1 MDQINIE
8 VNIPGVDE
16 SITSVKELRAR
27 ISELKD
33 SLVTLEAGTE
43 EYNTVVKE
51 LQAST
56 SKLNEVNAAAKQ
68 SADALP
74 GSYNAINN
82 QMKELIQEYKNM
94 AIVTDEDRQKQAE
107 LGKQINELNDE
118 LKRQDA
124 AIGNFQRNVGNYKEA
139 FDGLRDVM
147 DIAHT
152 GAEQLGDGFSAVGS
166 IIQSTTGN
174 TSSASSAFDALG
186 STFEGLTG
194 VAYSLY
200 DSIDKVN
207 IAYQLGGEVLSLFK
221 TKQVAATTATVADSA
236 AKKANTAATVA
247 ETTATN
253 AATVATKGLTKA
265 LLTNPFTLIAVAVLA
280 LVANLD
286 TLTKAFNSVVDW
298 ITGANEKLEQETIAT
313 NKVIDANDRLIKS
326 QDERSKQFEREI
338 RIMKLNGA
346 SAVEVI
352 KARKKEN
359 LANRQAL
366 KGQMALTQARIADL
380 KVQAAEDPDKYNK
393 ILKAAQNS
401 YAEMTKLY
409 RKYWEANEDLNVA
422 ELEARKQEKDA
433 ALSAA
438 KSKVKANADAAKKIR
453 EEQAKTVDELKKSY
467 EQDVQNFVK
476 SINEKIKA
484 NQQLIHSYDE
494 ALKYIQRVDKLDEAA
509 YNRILGNNKDL
520 TKEIDNQSTVYKAVY
535 ALRLREAKRISD
547 EISDSFLQETDALKK
562 RYNEEQKSITNNSK
576 LSEKA
581 RKEQLN
587 ALEDSYQK
595 ALVELRTNLHKFRE
609 ESIGKDTLSILDQTI
624 VGANGSESST
634 ISIMQNAE
642 NVMNSYRNALDKVNE
657 AYKIGGI
664 SEQDYIKE
672 LTKMKDV
679 LNSDIANLDI
689 SGKESPLKEALLS
702 ITKLTSEDEQ
712 EMTDNLNAARQK
724 ILDELRKGLND
735 VEEQPKEK
743 ELNKNSLVLQAF
755 GLSSPDDV
763 DTQYDTIISKLTENQ
778 TKLKNFKN
786 SEDFKLLNEDQQAEL
801 TQELMDTEAKI
812 IEEKNKQIED
822 KAKKTVDTIK
832 SIYSGA
838 MSGLNILGDLFQAKM
853 NLAKTKADKIK
864 KDTNLTAEEQEKLLA
879 EQQKEYN
886 RAFEANKKVQIAQT
900 TISTLA
906 SAMEAYKSMAGIPV
920 VGPALGAAAAAAAL
934 ATGYLQI
941 KQIKATTPES
951 LADSSSSSSY
961 SPTTNTIDVN
971 SLLNQDRESQD
982 LNSDYLTELQGQK
995 SNNKQKVYV
1004 LQSEIDETH
1013 DKMKT
1018 QVQQS
1023 TF

>member
-43 EYNTVVKE
+43 EYNAVVKE
-51 LQAST
+51 LQVST

-82 QMKELIQEYKNM
+82 QMKDLIQEYKNM

-124 AIGNFQRNVGNYKEA
+124 AIGNYQRNVGNYKEA
-139 FDGLRDVM
+139 FEGLRQVM

-174 TSSASSAFDALG
+174 TSTASSAFDALG

-221 TKQVAATTATVADSA
+221 TKQTAATAATVADSA

-265 LLTNPFTLIAVAVLA
+265 LLTNPFTIIAVAVLA

-298 ITGANEKLEQETIAT
+298 ITGANEKLEQETITT
-313 NKVIDANDRLIKS
+313 NKVIDANDRLIRS

-338 RIMKLNGA
+338 RMMKLNGA
-346 SAVEVI
+346 SASEVI
-352 KARKKEN
+352 KARMKEN

-366 KGQMALTQARIADL
+366 KGQMALTEARIADL

-393 ILKAAQNS
+393 ILQAAQKS
-401 YAEMTKLY
+401 YSELIKSY
-409 RKYWEANEDLNVA
+409 RKLWEANEDLKVSL
-422 ELEARKQEKDA
+422 LETHKQEKEA

-453 EEQAKTVDELKKSY
+453 EEQVKTVDELKKSY

-476 SINEKIKA
+476 TINEKIKA
-484 NQQLIHSYDE
+484 NQQLLFSYDE
-494 ALKYIQRVDKLDEAA
+494 ALKYIQKVDKIDNQA
-509 YNRILGNNKDL
+509 YNRILGINKDI
-520 TKEIDNQSTVYKAVY
+520 TKEINNQSTVYKAVY

-547 EISDSFLQETDALKK
+547 EIADSFLQETDALEK

-576 LSEKA
+576 LSKKA
-581 RKEQLN
+581 REEQLK
-587 ALEDSYQK
+587 ASEDNYTK
-595 ALVELRTNLHKFRE
+595 VLGELRTNLHKFRE
-609 ESIGKDTLSILDQTI
+609 ESIGKNTLSILDQTV
-624 VGANGSESST
+624 VGADGSESST
-634 ISIMQNAE
+634 ISVMQQAE
-642 NVMNSYRNALDKVNE
+642 DVMKSYRNALDKVNE

-672 LTKMKDV
+672 IDKMEKV
-679 LNSDIANLDI
+679 LSSDISSLNIKSYD
-689 SGKESPLKEALLS
+689 SPLKETLLS
-702 ITKLTSEDEQ
+702 ITKLTADDEQ
-712 EMTDNLNAARQK
+712 AVSDNLNAARQK
-724 ILDELRKGLND
+724 IMDILKADLND
-735 VEEQPKEK
+735 VEGQPKEK
-743 ELNKNSLVLQAF
+743 ELNKNSLVLKAL
-755 GLSSPDDV
+755 GLSSPDDI
-763 DTQYDTIISKLTENQ
+763 DNQYDTIISKLNENKK
-778 TKLKNFKN
+778 KLEDFKN
-786 SEDFKLLNEDQQAEL
+786 SEDFKLLNEDQQAEII
-801 TQELMDTEAKI
+801 QQLMDTEAKI
-812 IEEKNKQIED
+812 IEEKNRQTED
-822 KAKKTVDTIK
+822 NAKKTVDTIK

-838 MSGLNILGDLFQAKM
+838 MSGLNVLGDLFQAKM

-886 RAFEANKKVQIAQT
+886 KAFEANKKIQIAQT

-951 LADSSSSSSY
+951 LADSSSSGS

-982 LNSDYLTELQGQK
+982 LNNDYLTELQGQK
-995 SNNKQKVYV
+995 NSRQKVYV
-1004 LQSEIDETH
+1004 LQSEIDDTH

-1018 QVQQS
+1018 QVLQS

>member
-94 AIVTDEDRQKQAE
+94 AIVTDEDRQKQEE
-107 LGKQINELNDE
+107 LGKKINELNDE

-124 AIGNFQRNVGNYKEA
+124 AIGNYQRNVGNYKEA
-139 FDGLRDVM
+139 FEGLRQVM

-221 TKQVAATTATVADSA
+221 TKQAAATTATVADSA

-265 LLTNPFTLIAVAVLA
+265 LLTNPFTIIAVAVLA

-338 RIMKLNGA
+338 RLMKLNGSSA
-346 SAVEVI
+346 SEVI
-352 KARKKEN
+352 KARMKEN

-393 ILKAAQNS
+393 ILQAAQKS
-401 YAEMTKLY
+401 YTELTKTY
-409 RKYWEANEDLNVA
+409 RKLWEANEDLKVSL
-422 ELEARKQEKDA
+422 LETQKQEKDA
-433 ALSAA
+433 AASAA

-484 NQQLIHSYDE
+484 NQQLLFSYDE
-494 ALKYIQRVDKLDEAA
+494 ALKYIQRVDKLDETA
-509 YNRILGNNKDL
+509 YNRILGTNKDI

-535 ALRLREAKRISD
+535 GLRLREAKRISD
-547 EISDSFLQETDALKK
+547 EIVNSFLQETDALEK
-562 RYNEEQKSITNNSK
+562 RYNEEQKSIINNSK
-576 LSEKA
+576 LSEKTK
-581 RKEQLN
+581 KEQLK
-587 ALEDSYQK
+587 ASEDSYKK
-595 ALVELRTNLHKFRE
+595 ALGELRTNLHKFRE
-609 ESIGKDTLSILDQTI
+609 ESIGKDNLSILDQTI
-624 VGANGSESST
+624 VGADGSESST
-634 ISIMQNAE
+634 ISIMQQAE
-642 NVMNSYRNALDKVNE
+642 DTMKSYRNALDKVNE

-672 LTKMKDV
+672 LNKMKEV
-679 LNSDIANLDI
+679 LLSDIANLNI
-689 SGKESPLKEALLS
+689 SDYDSPLKEALLS

-712 EMTDNLNAARQK
+712 EMSDNLNAARQK
-724 ILDELRKGLND
+724 IMDSIKAGLND
-735 VEEQPKEK
+735 VEGNPAEK
-743 ELNKNSLVLQAF
+743 ELNKNSLVLKAF
-755 GLSSPDDV
+755 GLSSPDDI
-763 DTQYDTIISKLTENQ
+763 DNQYDTIISKLIENQ
-778 TKLKNFKN
+778 TKLRDFMK
-786 SEDFKLLNEDQQAEL
+786 SEDFGLLNPDQQSEI

-822 KAKKTVDTIK
+822 NAKKTVDTIK
-832 SIYSGA
+832 SVYSGA
-838 MSGLNILGDLFQAKM
+838 MSGLNVLGDLFQAKM

-864 KDTNLTAEEQEKLLA
+864 KDTNLTTEEQEKLLA

-886 RAFEANKKVQIAQT
+886 KAFEANKKIQIAQT

-951 LADSSSSSSY
+951 LADSSSSSSS

-995 SNNKQKVYV
+995 NSRQKVYV

>member
-43 EYNTVVKE
+43 EYNAVVKE
-51 LQAST
+51 LQVST

-82 QMKELIQEYKNM
+82 QMKDLIQEYKNM

-124 AIGNFQRNVGNYKEA
+124 AIGNYQRNVGNYKET
-139 FDGLRDVM
+139 FEGLRQVM

-174 TSSASSAFDALG
+174 TSTASSAFDALG

-221 TKQVAATTATVADSA
+221 TKQTAATAATVADSA

-265 LLTNPFTLIAVAVLA
+265 LLTNPFTIIAVAVLA

-298 ITGANEKLEQETIAT
+298 ITGANEKLEQETITT

-338 RIMKLNGA
+338 RMMKLNGA
-346 SAVEVI
+346 SASEVI
-352 KARKKEN
+352 KARMKEN

-366 KGQMALTQARIADL
+366 KGQMALTEARIADL

-393 ILKAAQNS
+393 ILQAAQKS
-401 YAEMTKLY
+401 YSELIKSY
-409 RKYWEANEDLNVA
+409 RKLWEANEDLKVSL
-422 ELEARKQEKDA
+422 LETHKQEKEA

-453 EEQAKTVDELKKSY
+453 EEQVKTVDELKKSY

-476 SINEKIKA
+476 TINEKIKA
-484 NQQLIHSYDE
+484 NQQLLFSYDE
-494 ALKYIQRVDKLDEAA
+494 ALKYIQKVDKIDNQA
-509 YNRILGNNKDL
+509 YNRILGINKDI
-520 TKEIDNQSTVYKAVY
+520 TKEINNQSTVYKAVY

-547 EISDSFLQETDALKK
+547 EIADSFLQETDALEK

-576 LSEKA
+576 LSKKA
-581 RKEQLN
+581 REEQLK
-587 ALEDSYQK
+587 ASEDNYTK
-595 ALVELRTNLHKFRE
+595 VLGELRTNLHKFRE
-609 ESIGKDTLSILDQTI
+609 ESIGKNTLSILDQTV
-624 VGANGSESST
+624 VGADGSESST
-634 ISIMQNAE
+634 ISVMQQAE
-642 NVMNSYRNALDKVNE
+642 DVMKSYRNALDKVNE

-672 LTKMKDV
+672 IDKMEKV
-679 LNSDIANLDI
+679 LSSDISSLNIKSYD
-689 SGKESPLKEALLS
+689 SPLKETLLS
-702 ITKLTSEDEQ
+702 ITKLTADDEQ
-712 EMTDNLNAARQK
+712 AVSDNLNAARQK
-724 ILDELRKGLND
+724 IMDILKADLND
-735 VEEQPKEK
+735 VEGQPKEK
-743 ELNKNSLVLQAF
+743 ELNKNSLVLKAL
-755 GLSSPDDV
+755 GLSSPDDI
-763 DTQYDTIISKLTENQ
+763 DNQYDTIISKLNENKK
-778 TKLKNFKN
+778 KLEDFKN
-786 SEDFKLLNEDQQAEL
+786 SEDFKLLNEDQQAEII
-801 TQELMDTEAKI
+801 QQLMDTEAKI
-812 IEEKNKQIED
+812 IEEKNRQTED
-822 KAKKTVDTIK
+822 NAKKTVDTIK
-832 SIYSGA
+832 SIYSGV
-838 MSGLNILGDLFQAKM
+838 MSGLNVLGDLFQAKM

-886 RAFEANKKVQIAQT
+886 KAFEANKKIQIAQT

-951 LADSSSSSSY
+951 LADSSSSGS

-982 LNSDYLTELQGQK
+982 LNNDYLTELQGQK
-995 SNNKQKVYV
+995 NSRQKVYV
-1004 LQSEIDETH
+1004 LQSEIDDTH

-1018 QVQQS
+1018 QVLQS

>member
-124 AIGNFQRNVGNYKEA
+124 AIGNYQRNVGNYKEA

-286 TLTKAFNSVVDW
+286 TLTKAFNAVVDW

-313 NKVIDANDRLIKS
+313 NKVIAANDRLIQS

-338 RIMKLNGA
+338 RLMKLNGA
-346 SAVEVI
+346 SASEVI
-352 KARKKEN
+352 KARMKEN

-380 KVQAAEDPDKYNK
+380 KVLAAEDPDKYAK
-393 ILKAAQNS
+393 ILKAAQES
-401 YAEMTKLY
+401 YAQLTKTY
-409 RKYWEANEDLNVA
+409 RKLQEAYADLGVSY
-422 ELEARKQEKDA
+422 LETQKQEKEA

-476 SINEKIKA
+476 SINDKIKA

-509 YNRILGNNKDL
+509 YNRILGTNKDL
-520 TKEIDNQSTVYKAVY
+520 TKEIDNQSTVFKAVY

-562 RYNEEQKSITNNSK
+562 RYDEEQKSITNNSK

-581 RKEQLN
+581 RKEQLK
-587 ALEDSYQK
+587 ALEDGYQK
-595 ALVELRTNLHKFRE
+595 ALGELRTNLHKFRE

-624 VGANGSESST
+624 VGADKSESST

-672 LTKMKDV
+672 LNKMKDV
-679 LNSDIANLDI
+679 LKSDIANLDI
-689 SGKESPLKEALLS
+689 NGKESPLKEALLS

-712 EMTDNLNAARQK
+712 EMEDNLNAARQK
-724 ILDELRKGLND
+724 IIDKLRKDLND
-735 VEEQPKEK
+735 VEEQPTEK

-755 GLSSPDDV
+755 GLSSPDDI
-763 DTQYDTIISKLTENQ
+763 DTQYDTIISKLTENKK
-778 TKLKNFKN
+778 KLEDFKN
-786 SEDFKLLNEDQQAEL
+786 SEDFKLLNPDQQAEI

-812 IEEKNKQIED
+812 IEEKNKEIED
-822 KAKKTVDTIK
+822 KAKRTVDTIK
-832 SIYSGA
+832 TIYSGA

-864 KDTNLTAEEQEKLLA
+864 KDTTLTTEEQEKLLA

-886 RAFEANKKVQIAQT
+886 SAFEANKKIQIAQT

-906 SAMEAYKSMAGIPV
+906 AAVEAYKSMAGIPV
-920 VGPALGAAAAAAAL
+920 VGPILGAAAASAAL
-934 ATGYLQI
+934 ATGFLQI

-951 LADSSSSSSY
+951 IADSSSSSSS
-961 SPTTNTIDVN
+961 SPVTNTIDVN

-982 LNSDYLTELQGQK
+982 LNSDYLTEIQSK
-995 SNNKQKVYV
+995 KNNQQKVYV

>member
-43 EYNTVVKE
+43 EYNAVVKE
-51 LQAST
+51 LQVST

-82 QMKELIQEYKNM
+82 QMKDLIQEYKNM

-124 AIGNFQRNVGNYKEA
+124 AIGNYQRNVGNYKEA
-139 FDGLRDVM
+139 FEGLRQVM

-174 TSSASSAFDALG
+174 TSTASSAFDALG

-221 TKQVAATTATVADSA
+221 TKQTAATAATVADSA

-265 LLTNPFTLIAVAVLA
+265 LLTNPFTIIAVAVLA

-286 TLTKAFNSVVDW
+286 TLTKAFNSVMDW
-298 ITGANEKLEQETIAT
+298 ITGANEKLEQETITT
-313 NKVIDANDRLIKS
+313 NKVIDANDRLIRS

-338 RIMKLNGA
+338 RMMKLNGA
-346 SAVEVI
+346 SASEVI
-352 KARKKEN
+352 KARMKEN

-366 KGQMALTQARIADL
+366 KGQMALTEARIADL

-393 ILKAAQNS
+393 ILQAAQKS
-401 YAEMTKLY
+401 YSELIKSY
-409 RKYWEANEDLNVA
+409 RKLWEANEDLKVSL
-422 ELEARKQEKDA
+422 LETHKQEKEA

-438 KSKVKANADAAKKIR
+438 KSKVKSNADAAKKIR
-453 EEQAKTVDELKKSY
+453 EEQVKTVDELKKSY

-476 SINEKIKA
+476 TINEKIKA
-484 NQQLIHSYDE
+484 NQQLLFSYDE
-494 ALKYIQRVDKLDEAA
+494 ALKYIQKVDKIDNQT
-509 YNRILGNNKDL
+509 YNRILGINKDI
-520 TKEIDNQSTVYKAVY
+520 TKEINNQSTVYKAVY

-547 EISDSFLQETDALKK
+547 EIADSFLQETDALEK

-576 LSEKA
+576 LSKKA
-581 RKEQLN
+581 REEQLK
-587 ALEDSYQK
+587 ASEDNYTK
-595 ALVELRTNLHKFRE
+595 VLGELRTNLHKFRE
-609 ESIGKDTLSILDQTI
+609 ESIGKNTLSILDQTV
-624 VGANGSESST
+624 VGADGSESST
-634 ISIMQNAE
+634 ISVMQQAE
-642 NVMNSYRNALDKVNE
+642 DVMKSYRNALDKVNE

-672 LTKMKDV
+672 IDKMEKV
-679 LNSDIANLDI
+679 LSSDISSLNIKSYD
-689 SGKESPLKEALLS
+689 SPLKETLLS
-702 ITKLTSEDEQ
+702 ITKLTADDEQ
-712 EMTDNLNAARQK
+712 AVSDNLNAARQK
-724 ILDELRKGLND
+724 IMDILKADLND
-735 VEEQPKEK
+735 VEGQPKEK
-743 ELNKNSLVLQAF
+743 ELNKNSLVLKAL
-755 GLSSPDDV
+755 GLSSPDDI
-763 DTQYDTIISKLTENQ
+763 DNQYDTIISKLNENKK
-778 TKLKNFKN
+778 KLEDFKN
-786 SEDFKLLNEDQQAEL
+786 SEDFKLLNEDQQAEII
-801 TQELMDTEAKI
+801 QQLMDTEAKI
-812 IEEKNKQIED
+812 IEEKNRQTED
-822 KAKKTVDTIK
+822 NAKKTVDTIK

-838 MSGLNILGDLFQAKM
+838 MSGLNVLGDLFQAKM

-886 RAFEANKKVQIAQT
+886 KAFEANKKIQIAQT

-951 LADSSSSSSY
+951 LADSSSSGS

-982 LNSDYLTELQGQK
+982 LNNDYLTELQGQK
-995 SNNKQKVYV
+995 NSRQKVYV
-1004 LQSEIDETH
+1004 LQSEIDDTH

-1018 QVQQS
+1018 QVLQS

>member
-94 AIVTDEDRQKQAE
+94 AIVTDEDRQKQEE
-107 LGKQINELNDE
+107 LGKKINELNDE

-124 AIGNFQRNVGNYKEA
+124 AIGNYQRNVGNYKEA
-139 FDGLRDVM
+139 FEGLRQVM

-265 LLTNPFTLIAVAVLA
+265 LLTNPFTIIAVAVLA

-298 ITGANEKLEQETIAT
+298 ITGANEKLEQETITT

-338 RIMKLNGA
+338 RMMKLNGA
-346 SAVEVI
+346 SASEVI
-352 KARKKEN
+352 KARMKEN

-366 KGQMALTQARIADL
+366 KGQMALTEARIADL
-380 KVQAAEDPDKYNK
+380 KVQAAEDPDKYNN
-393 ILKAAQNS
+393 ILQAAQKS
-401 YAEMTKLY
+401 YNELIKSY
-409 RKYWEANEDLNVA
+409 RKLWEANEDLKVSL
-422 ELEARKQEKDA
+422 LETQKQEKEA

-467 EQDVQNFVK
+467 EQDVQNFIK

-484 NQQLIHSYDE
+484 NQQLLFSYDE
-494 ALKYIQRVDKLDEAA
+494 ALKYIQKVDKIDNQT
-509 YNRILGNNKDL
+509 YNRILGTNKDI

-547 EISDSFLQETDALKK
+547 EIANLFLQETDALEK
-562 RYNEEQKSITNNSK
+562 RYNEEQKSIINNSK

-581 RKEQLN
+581 RKEQLK
-587 ALEDSYQK
+587 ASEDSYKK
-595 ALVELRTNLHKFRE
+595 ALGELRTNLHKFRE
-609 ESIGKDTLSILDQTI
+609 ESIGKDNLSILDQTI
-624 VGANGSESST
+624 VGADGSESST
-634 ISIMQNAE
+634 ISIMQQAE
-642 NVMNSYRNALDKVNE
+642 DTMKSYRNALDKVNE

-672 LTKMKDV
+672 LNKMKKV
-679 LNSDIANLDI
+679 LTSDIANLNI
-689 SGKESPLKEALLS
+689 NGYKSPLKEALLS
-702 ITKLTSEDEQ
+702 ITKLTSDDEQ
-712 EMTDNLNAARQK
+712 EMSDNLNAARQK
-724 ILDELRKGLND
+724 IMDILKADLND
-735 VEEQPKEK
+735 VEGQPKEK

-755 GLSSPDDV
+755 GLSSPGDIDN
-763 DTQYDTIISKLTENQ
+763 QYDTIISKLTENKK
-778 TKLKNFKN
+778 KLEDFKN
-786 SEDFKLLNEDQQAEL
+786 SEDFKLLNPDQQAEII
-801 TQELMDTEAKI
+801 QQLMDTEAKI
-812 IEEKNKQIED
+812 IEEKNKQTED
-822 KAKKTVDTIK
+822 NAKKTVDTIK

-838 MSGLNILGDLFQAKM
+838 MSGLNVLGDLFQAKM

-879 EQQKEYN
+879 EQQKEYDK
-886 RAFEANKKVQIAQT
+886 AFEANKKIQIAQT

-951 LADSSSSSSY
+951 LADSSSSGS

-982 LNSDYLTELQGQK
+982 LNNDYLTELQGQK
-995 SNNKQKVYV
+995 NSRQKVYV